1 MKFRRTGREGSQIA
15 SGFYRVAPIRG
26 TVVTTMLRPTRRAI
40 AMATLIA
47 AGLALA
53 GCGRKA
59 GLDPPP
65 TAAGQPEA
73 QTVEPQSNSAEVQ
86 GRALFGSSDE
96 ETALP
101 PARAGKKAFVLDPL
115 LD

>member
-1 MKFRRTGREGSQIA
+1 MF
-15 SGFYRVAPIRG
+15 
-26 TVVTTMLRPTRRAI
+26 RPTRRSFAV
-40 AMATLIA
+40 AALTV

-59 GLDPPP
+59 GLDLPPSAS
-65 TAAGQPEA
+65 AAAQPDA
-73 QTVEPQSNSAEVQ
+73 PGAAPQSDSAE
-86 GRALFGSSDE
+86 GRARTVFGAPDAES
-96 ETALP
+96 ALP

>member
-1 MKFRRTGREGSQIA
+1 MFRLTRCKLA
-15 SGFYRVAPIRG
+15 VAALA
-26 TVVTTMLRPTRRAI
+26 V
-40 AMATLIA
+40 

-59 GLDPPP
+59 GLDLPP
-65 TAAGQPEA
+65 TAGAQPETEMA
-73 QTVEPQSNSAEVQ
+73 QPQSDSAEA
-86 GRALFGSSDE
+86 RARTVFGTPKA